1 MLVLLKPRLGS
12 AGRLGAVE
20 RYRAARPSVGLAL
33 RRHRRC
39 SPAGIAQSSL
49 GHVGGGTVQVNPADG
64 GLK

>member
-1 MLVLLKPRLGS
+1 LNGIEPL
-12 AGRLGAVE
+12 
-20 RYRAARPSVGLAL
+20 RPSAGLAL